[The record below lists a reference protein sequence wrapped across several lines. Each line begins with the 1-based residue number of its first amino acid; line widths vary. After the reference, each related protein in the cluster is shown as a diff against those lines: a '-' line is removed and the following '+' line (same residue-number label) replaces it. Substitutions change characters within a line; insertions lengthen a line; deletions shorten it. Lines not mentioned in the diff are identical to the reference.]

1 MACLAATLGLVLFS
15 GIMDLSAANKDP
27 CDLYALVGQ
36 NLTLPFVFEGLGVHE
51 LRWTHNTKII
61 FHGQQSRVSHGKAE
75 DISKTGSLF
84 LKNLQFSS
92 AGIYRADVVNPNR
105 TLAKTWHGSLC
116 VMDKVSKPQLT
127 YICDKSSAV
136 ILNCNV
142 ANPQGLTFSWTVFM
156 DDKTLSETKQTLSIS
171 LAQQKVVRSFTC
183 SVANKVSEE
192 KSDTVRPYC
201 ESPPPPSLFGLKSQ
215 ILVLAV
221 LAGGPGLIL
230 LLLVIIITLC
240 CRYRRIK
247 TQMRRRD
254 QEGLRMPS
262 LNKLESNFSSVYETM
277 HQTEDAPTVSQT
289 SLPKYCC
296 ENVTQPE
303 ARTENKPAQLSADA
317 EGQKPSPVP
326 KPRTKGPKAPNI

>member
-1 MACLAATLGLVLFS
+1 MVCLAATLGLVIFS

-27 CDLYALVGQ
+27 CDLYAVVGQ
-36 NLTLPFVFEGLGVHE
+36 SLTLPFVFEGLGVHE
-51 LRWTHNTKII
+51 LRWTHNTTII
-61 FHGQQSRVSHGKAE
+61 FRGQQGRVSHGKAE

-92 AGIYRADVVNPNR
+92 AGIYQADVVNPNR
-105 TLAKTWHGSLC
+105 TLATTWNGSLC
-116 VMDKVSKPQLT
+116 VMDKVAKPQLT
-127 YICDKSSAV
+127 YICVKTSAV

-142 ANPQGLTFSWTVFM
+142 ANPQGLTFSWTL
-156 DDKTLSETKQTLSIS
+156 DDKTLINETKQTLRIS

-183 SVANKVSEE
+183 SVANKVSKE
-192 KSDTVRPYC
+192 KSDIVRPTC
-201 ESPPPPSLFGLKSQ
+201 ESPPPPPLFCLKSQ
-215 ILVLAV
+215 TVLAV
-221 LAGGPGLIL
+221 LAGGAGLIL
-230 LLLVIIITLC
+230 FLLVIIIILC

-262 LNKLESNFSSVYETM
+262 LNKLEPNISPDYETM

-289 SLPKYCC
+289 SLPKDCY

-303 ARTENKPAQLSADA
+303 AQTENKPAQLSADA

-326 KPRTKGPKAPNI
+326 KPRTKSPKTPNI